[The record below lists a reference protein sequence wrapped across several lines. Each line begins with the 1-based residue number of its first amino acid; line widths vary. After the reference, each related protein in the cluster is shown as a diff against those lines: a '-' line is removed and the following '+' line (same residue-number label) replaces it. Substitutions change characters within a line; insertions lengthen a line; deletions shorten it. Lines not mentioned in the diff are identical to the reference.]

1 MELEDRSL
9 DDHAGTWQDEDD
21 ELVRFG
27 VSMPASLVRDLD
39 RWRKGLGYP
48 SRSEAVRDLVRD
60 ALVQSQ
66 WRDDG
71 DAAARDAVGVVMLVY
86 DHTTR
91 QLTERLTE
99 MQHHGQA
106 KALAALHIHLTLENC
121 LEVIVLRGSRRDVR
135 ELAGHLISARGV
147 LHGVFIPTTTGEELA

>member
-1 MELEDRSL
+1 M
-9 DDHAGTWQDEDD
+9 AQDERMNEHDTSVAPVDDD

-27 VSMPASLVRDLD
+27 VSMPAALVRDLD

-66 WRDDG
+66 WKDEGEDPTRE
-71 DAAARDAVGVVMLVY
+71 AVGVVMLVY
-86 DHTTR
+86 DHTTH
-91 QLTERLTE
+91 QLSERLTE
-99 MQHHGQA
+99 MQHHGKA

-121 LEVIVLRGSRRDVR
+121 LEVVVLRGTRTDVR

>member
-1 MELEDRSL
+1 MEPNERPLEERGDTPP
-9 DDHAGTWQDEDD
+9 ANDD

-27 VSMPASLVRDLD
+27 VSMPAALVRDLD

-60 ALVQSQ
+60 ALVQTQ
-66 WRDDG
+66 WRDEG
-71 DAAARDAVGVVMLVY
+71 DSAAGEAVGVVLLVY

-91 QLTERLTE
+91 QLSDRLTD
-99 MQHHGQA
+99 MQHHSRA

-121 LEVIVLRGSRRDVR
+121 LEVVVLRGARADVR